1 MLLENCYVLNNKR
14 TASLRDKLNKTCET
28 HLQARQ
34 LAAALCEISLIFSVK
49 LQIPEPMSRL
59 IPTAVIVLSCCLWTA
74 AVFAQPIDSLRQLA
88 SSSETDTFRQ
98 KAVLALCHAYHDDG
112 HDSTLQVCR
121 LAIELSQQLDDPEA
135 AARARISLGAWFSRR
150 NEHAAAS
157 VQYHTVLKYAV
168 SKDMLE
174 LKAAIFNNL
183 ALLHRRAYTP
193 DSAYYYWIEA
203 EKAYKAAGIES
214 EIWKA
219 YIGLFSLF
227 QEEGDTAQANTYA
240 ELSNEYVSLSAS
252 RPDRGYV
259 LFLVMQ
265 YYFQTEQFE
274 QMGRYRDK
282 WEAYQA
288 EKRTSWESLQHPSH
302 IALYMYSQNEGEN
315 VEPQLWRAIDYFE
328 QMGND
333 YRAGWCY
340 EDLGQLY
347 HKRGQEQAAQ
357 DALTKAARYFRQSQ
371 NPMREGRVLQSL
383 YQWSRA
389 EGNAEAAL
397 EYLEAY
403 RHIEDSLRR
412 VDVENNLNAL
422 RVKAET
428 EKKEQAL
435 QIKELELAQKTQE
448 RNLLLFGIL
457 LLALLAALVFW
468 GLRQRLRANRQ
479 LAAQQQ
485 QIQQQ
490 RIQQLE
496 QEAQLSSL
504 QSMIEGQE
512 RERLRVANDL
522 HDSLGGVITAAQNHF
537 ANLLARTPQKTQ
549 NGLEQ
554 RTGELLEH
562 AGQELRRISQNLMPR
577 SLTLLGLEG
586 ALEDLAGQLR
596 EQGINGQFQS
606 IGLTQRLSE
615 EQAVPLFRIAQ
626 ELVNNVLKHA
636 QASEVLLQ
644 LLQRDGQLFL
654 TVEDNG
660 RGFDLEQAQQKASLG
675 MSSVESRVAY
685 LKGEIDID
693 TGTGQGTSIT
703 IAIPL

>member
-1 MLLENCYVLNNKR
+1 
-14 TASLRDKLNKTCET
+14 
-28 HLQARQ
+28 
-34 LAAALCEISLIFSVK
+34 
-49 LQIPEPMSRL
+49 
-59 IPTAVIVLSCCLWTA
+59 
-74 AVFAQPIDSLRQLA
+74 
-88 SSSETDTFRQ
+88 
-98 KAVLALCHAYHDDG
+98 
-112 HDSTLQVCR
+112 
-121 LAIELSQQLDDPEA
+121 
-135 AARARISLGAWFSRR
+135 
-150 NEHAAAS
+150 
-157 VQYHTVLKYAV
+157 
-168 SKDMLE
+168 
-174 LKAAIFNNL
+174 
-183 ALLHRRAYTP
+183 
-193 DSAYYYWIEA
+193 
-203 EKAYKAAGIES
+203 
-214 EIWKA
+214 
-219 YIGLFSLF
+219 
-227 QEEGDTAQANTYA
+227 
-240 ELSNEYVSLSAS
+240 
-252 RPDRGYV
+252 
-259 LFLVMQ
+259 
-265 YYFQTEQFE
+265 
-274 QMGRYRDK
+274 
-282 WEAYQA
+282 
-288 EKRTSWESLQHPSH
+288 
-302 IALYMYSQNEGEN
+302 LYMYTQKGEEN
-315 VEPQLWRAIDYFE
+315 VEPQLRRAIDYFQ
-328 QMGND
+328 QMGDD
-333 YRAGWCY
+333 YRVGWCY

-347 HKRGQEQAAQ
+347 RKRGLYQAAE

-397 EYLEAY
+397 SYLESY

-422 RVKAET
+422 RVEAET

-448 RNLLLFGIL
+448 RNLLLFSIL

-496 QEAQLSSL
+496 QEAKLSSL

-537 ANLLARTPQKTQ
+537 ANLLARTPRKTQ
-549 NGLEQ
+549 NGLER

-636 QASEVLLQ
+636 QGSQVLIQ

-660 RGFDLEQAQQKASLG
+660 RGFDLEKAKQQASLG
-675 MSSVESRVAY
+675 MSSVGSRVAY
-685 LKGEIDID
+685 LKGELDID
-693 TGTGQGTSIT
+693 TAIGQGTSVT
-703 IAIPL
+703 VTIPL